1 MLFERIESA
10 GIAHYSYL
18 VGDGS
23 EAVVIDPRRDGDV
36 YVERAFEAGMRIAH
50 VLETHRHEDFV
61 TGSLELASKTGA
73 AVWHADAQWDC
84 RYGRPVRD
92 GQTWKLGAL
101 TLEAIH
107 SPGHTPGSMSFL
119 LRDAG
124 GAPWFLFTGDV
135 LFAGEVGRV
144 DLLGMDRAREMAGL
158 LYDTIHA
165 KFLPLGDGVIVC
177 PAHGAGSVCGTAIA
191 DRPWTT
197 VGLERSSNPRL
208 AHGSKEAFIADVAKE
223 LERPPYFTVMERMN
237 LAGPPVRG
245 GPAVP
250 PQLAPTEFEARSN
263 DAVVLDARSELA
275 YASVHV
281 PGSLFIWPDA
291 VGAFAG
297 WFLPYDRPILL
308 VCEMKD
314 ADRTARALFR
324 LGFDAI
330 AGMLSGGML
339 AWSMAGKRI
348 ASTRTVSAHELKDIL
363 AGGARVAF
371 LDVRGADELA
381 RARPMAGARNI
392 HITLL
397 PGRLDDVPRERPLYI
412 ICGSGMRSMIGAS
425 ILERQG
431 ERDTAVV
438 NGGYAAWKAS
448 GRSAS

>member
-18 VGDGS
+18 FGDGS
-23 EAVVIDPRRDGDV
+23 EAVVIDPRRDCDV

-50 VLETHRHEDFV
+50 ILETHRHEDFV
-61 TGSLELASKTGA
+61 TGSLELAAKTDA
-73 AVWHADAQWDC
+73 AVWHADAQWDY
-84 RYGRPVRD
+84 RYGSPVTD
-92 GQTWKLGAL
+92 GQKWKLGAL
-101 TLEAIH
+101 TLEAVH
-107 SPGHTPGSMSFL
+107 SPGHTPGSMSYL
-119 LRDAG
+119 LRDAA

-177 PAHGAGSVCGTAIA
+177 PAHGAGSVCGTAIV

-197 VGLERSSNPRL
+197 VGLERASNPRL
-208 AHGSKEAFIADVAKE
+208 RHGSKEAFIEDVAKE
-223 LERPPYFTVMERMN
+223 LERPPYFTEMERMN
-237 LAGPPVRG
+237 LAGPLVRG
-245 GPAVP
+245 VPAVP
-250 PQLAPTEFEARSN
+250 ALLPPAEFEARSK
-263 DAVVLDARSELA
+263 DAVILDARSELA
-275 YASVHV
+275 FASAHV

-291 VGAFAG
+291 VAAFAG

-324 LGFDAI
+324 LGFGAI
-330 AGMLSGGML
+330 AGILSGGML

-348 ASTRTVSAHELKDIL
+348 ASTRTVNAHELRDIMG
-363 AGGARVAF
+363 GGARVAF
-371 LDVRGADELA
+371 LDVRGGDELA
-381 RARPMAGARNI
+381 RARPMEGARNI
-392 HITLL
+392 HVTLL
-397 PGRLDDVPRERPLYI
+397 PGRLEDVPRERPLYI

-431 ERDTAVV
+431 KRDTAVV
-438 NGGYAAWKAS
+438 IGGYAALKGS
-448 GRSAS
+448 GRSAN